1 MSDDERNDLLELQR
15 NLRRYLPILEQQ
27 LLAYPP
33 NADNEIFRFLVNK
46 MTQFRD
52 MLVDIENRLQE
63 K

>member
-15 NLRRYLPILEQQ
+15 NLTYYLPILEQQ

-33 NADNEIFRFLVNK
+33 NADDEVFRFLVNK

-52 MLVDIENRLQE
+52 VLIDIENRLRE
-63 K
+63 E